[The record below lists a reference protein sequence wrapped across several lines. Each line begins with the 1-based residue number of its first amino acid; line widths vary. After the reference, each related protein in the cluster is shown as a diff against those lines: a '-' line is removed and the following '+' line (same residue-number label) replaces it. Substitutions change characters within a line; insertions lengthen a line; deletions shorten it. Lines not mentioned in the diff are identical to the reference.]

1 MGVGQT
7 NLIERKGQSTRPQG
21 IIRWRVSGTKYVRQK
36 NVRQKYVTQ
45 REPFPKFTGGMRPGR
60 RRAAH
65 PKNQF
70 RQLKFQAGTGG
81 TLAYNAGD
89 ETAGPRK
96 SNPEAAERT

>member
-7 NLIERKGQSTRPQG
+7 NLTGRRGPLATPQG

-36 NVRQKYVTQ
+36 YVTQ
-45 REPFPKFTGGMRPGR
+45 RESFPKFAGRMRQGR

-65 PKNQF
+65 PKNKF
-70 RQLKFQAGTGG
+70 RKLKFQAGTGG

-96 SNPEAAERT
+96 SNPEPVERIYL

>member
-7 NLIERKGQSTRPQG
+7 SLVERRGPQATPEG
-21 IIRWRVSGTKYVRQK
+21 IIRWRVSCTKDVRQK
-36 NVRQKYVTQ
+36 EAFRKLTS
-45 REPFPKFTGGMRPGR
+45 RMLRAW
-60 RRAAH
+60 RRATH

-89 ETAGPRK
+89 ETAGPRQ
-96 SNPEAAERT
+96 SNPEAAERI

>member
-1 MGVGQT
+1 MGVGQRS
-7 NLIERKGQSTRPQG
+7 LIEQQRPSATPQG

-36 NVRQKYVTQ
+36 YVTQ
-45 REPFPKFTGGMRPGR
+45 REPFPKFTGGLRQGR

-65 PKNQF
+65 PKNKF
-70 RQLKFQAGTGG
+70 RKLKFQAGTGG

-96 SNPEAAERT
+96 SNPEAAEQT